1 MSQLINSIS
10 QSATGFVLLLGIEVA
25 ALMAAVYLTQR
36 GGGRYQDG
44 QKLRAPLKIR
54 AIRKEVKKGSSK

>member
-1 MSQLINSIS
+1 MFQIVNAVSQT
-10 QSATGFVLLLGIEVA
+10 AVGFVILLSLELL
-25 ALMAAVYLTQR
+25 ALMGVVLLAFI
-36 GGGRYQDG
+36 GWERYQEG

>member
-1 MSQLINSIS
+1 MFQIVNVIS
-10 QSATGFVLLLGIEVA
+10 QTAAGFVVLLSLELLALVGAVA
-25 ALMAAVYLTQR
+25 LIII
-36 GGGRYQDG
+36 GWKKYQEG

>member
-1 MSQLINSIS
+1 MFQIINAVSQT
-10 QSATGFVLLLGIEVA
+10 AVGFVLLLSIAVA
-25 ALMAAVYLTQR
+25 ALMAAAYLILI
-36 GGGRYQDG
+36 GWKRYQEG